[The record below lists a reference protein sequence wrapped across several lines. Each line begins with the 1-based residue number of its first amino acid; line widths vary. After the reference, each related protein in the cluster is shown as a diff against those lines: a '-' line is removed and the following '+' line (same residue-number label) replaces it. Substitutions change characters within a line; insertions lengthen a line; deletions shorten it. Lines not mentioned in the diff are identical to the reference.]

1 VSALTEHA
9 VIGALVSY
17 PDLITE
23 VAQRL
28 DVEDFAE
35 PRARLVYAAM
45 LLLHRAGDPVDW
57 VLLTDE
63 IDRAGDLFRIG
74 TEYLVTVSS
83 SCPLAEHLPAYV
95 ARVERDGAKRRGQ
108 TGRLPFKGA
117 VRL

>member
-1 VSALTEHA
+1 MSALTEHA

-17 PDLITE
+17 PDLIDD

-28 DVEDFAE
+28 DLEDFAE

-45 LLLHRAGDPVDW
+45 LRLHRAGVPTDW

-63 IDRAGDLFRIG
+63 IDRAGDLFRVG
-74 TEYLVTVSS
+74 TGYLSDVACC
-83 SCPLAEHLPAYV
+83 CPIAEHLPHYV
-95 ARVERDGAKRRGQ
+95 ARVERDGAERRGQ